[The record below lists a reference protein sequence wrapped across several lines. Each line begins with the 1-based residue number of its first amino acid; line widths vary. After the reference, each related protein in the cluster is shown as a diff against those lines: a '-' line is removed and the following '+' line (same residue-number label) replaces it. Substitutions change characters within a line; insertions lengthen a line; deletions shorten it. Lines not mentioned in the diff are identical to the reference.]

1 MGSVER
7 AELILSRGPRD
18 DARDDARGGQWSV
31 PSCFFLAERGTTRET
46 TREVVTGAYRDA
58 IGEWETTLMS
68 RGGEWCFRLTQ

>member
-1 MGSVER
+1 MVQSLNAASFIRLSSR
-7 AELILSRGPRD
+7 AVHNTLSESS
-18 DARDDARGGQWSV
+18 W
-31 PSCFFLAERGTTRET
+31 FLETREATRET